1 MGKDFLNGDFSFK
14 NWFKIMWGNH
24 YIQIF
29 LVAFGVLIYEL
40 TKVGEIGDIVSE
52 NFYSGGV
59 AGGIFTIIGLSLP
72 LVVSVVVA
80 YKGFWQFWNDLKNG
94 RSR

>member
-1 MGKDFLNGDFSFK
+1 MKKDFLNGDHSFK

-29 LVAFGVLIYEL
+29 VVAFGILIYEL
-40 TKVGEIGDIVSE
+40 TQIGKLGDIISE
-52 NFYSGGV
+52 NFANGGI
-59 AGGIFTIIGLSLP
+59 AGGIFTIIALCLP
-72 LVVSVVVA
+72 LTVSAVVA
-80 YKGFWQFWNDLKNG
+80 YKGFWQFWDDLKNG